1 MIDFVNQINAI
12 RREVGTGQL
21 AGAQARSV
29 LLRRRYEAT
38 VEDVWDA
45 CTSAERISRWFMPV
59 TGDLRLG
66 GRYQLQGNAGGEIL
80 RCDAPSLL
88 RLTWVMGEGPPSEVE
103 VRLSAAGEATE
114 FELEHIAI
122 VDPGMWDQFGPG
134 AVGVG
139 WDLGLLGLALHLAGG
154 AIDNPEEWQT
164 TAEAKDLMTRS
175 SQAWGAAY
183 RAAGADPEQVASA
196 VKQTTAFYTG
206 DPA

>member
-1 MIDFVNQINAI
+1 MIDIAREIADSHRSVGRADTAAGEGHAVRI
-12 RREVGTGQL
+12 RRTL
-21 AGAQARSV
+21 DAPID
-29 LLRRRYEAT
+29 
-38 VEDVWDA
+38 DVWDA

-80 RCDAPSLL
+80 RCEAPSLL
-88 RLTWVMGEGPPSEVE
+88 RLTWVMGDGPHSEVE
-103 VRLSAAGEATE
+103 VRLTAAGEATE

-164 TAEAKDLMTRS
+164 SAEAKDLMTRS
-175 SQAWGAAY
+175 SQASTA
-183 RAAGADPEQVASA
+183 RRGADSSV
-196 VKQTTAFYTG
+196 
-206 DPA
+206 